1 MAVSGTNTF
10 TVTRND
16 VIDSAL
22 RTLGVI
28 GIGETPTTEDYTNC
42 SQALNI
48 MIKSWAKKGWP
59 LFVNA
64 TESIDLVAS
73 TSSYTL
79 TNRPVRVLGGR
90 IRNTSNVDTELLL
103 ISQQEYDILGNKTTT
118 GTPNQIFYDNT
129 LTGTLFVYPVPDT
142 TSAAY
147 TIFVDVQRMF
157 YDMSASTNNFDFP
170 QEWFQALKW
179 GLVAEIAVE
188 YGVDIQLLPY
198 YEEKA
203 IAYIEESFSF
213 SVEEPSVFFQMDY
226 SGQR

>member
-16 VIDSAL
+16 LIASAL

-28 GIGETPTTEDYTNC
+28 GIGETPVSEDYTNC

-48 MIKSWAKKGWP
+48 MIKSWAKKGFP

-64 TESIDLVAS
+64 TESVNLVAS

-90 IRNTSNVDTELLL
+90 IRNTSNVDVELQL
-103 ISQQEYDILGNKTTT
+103 ISAEEYDRIGNKTTT
-118 GTPNQIFYDNT
+118 GTPNQIYYDNT
-129 LTGTLFVYPVPDT
+129 LTGTLYVYPVPDST
-142 TSAAY
+142 AADS
-147 TIFVDVQRMF
+147 TIYVDVQRMF
-157 YDMSASTNNFDFP
+157 YDMSSSTDNFDFP

-179 GLVAEIAVE
+179 GLVAEICVE
-188 YGVDIQLLPY
+188 YGVDIQLVPY
-198 YEEKA
+198 YEQKA
-203 IAYIEESFSF
+203 QAYIQDAFDF
-213 SVEEPSVFFQMDY
+213 SVEEPSVYFTMDFR
-226 SGQR
+226 G